1 MNSKPLVSIV
11 IPVYNGENFV
21 REAIDSAL
29 SQTYENIEIVVVNDG
44 STDGGKTK
52 DACLEYEGRIKYFEK
67 ENGGCA
73 SAINYGI
80 KKAEGEFISWLS
92 HDDLYYPEKIRYQ
105 MGIYKSKGL
114 DSKTVII
121 SNQSDLIDKNG
132 KKIFHPSYVRGGL
145 LKPHK
150 AFCSLLFGK
159 CFNGCGLLIPKG
171 LFKDDLFFDESMKF
185 VLDWNLWLRFAITGA
200 SFFVDKKVLVKN
212 RRHSMQVTETQR
224 ELHKKESNET
234 VESLF
239 ERLKNGPQEYLSDLY
254 AFSYS
259 TKKGNAQKI
268 LDYARKNN
276 IKISM
281 MNVASRK
288 LKLKTDKYIKKI
300 YHFVRGAV
308 K

>member
-11 IPVYNGENFV
+11 IPVYNGANFV

-52 DACLEYEGRIKYFEK
+52 DACMEYEGRIKYFEK

-80 KKAEGEFISWLS
+80 KMAEGEFISWLS
-92 HDDLYYPEKIRYQ
+92 HDDLYYPEKIQYQ
-105 MGIYKSKGL
+105 IGLYKSKGL
-114 DSKTVII
+114 DTKTVII
-121 SNQSDLIDKNG
+121 SNQSDLIDKDG
-132 KKIFHPSYVRGGL
+132 KKIFHPSYGNCGF
-145 LKPHK
+145 LKPRQ
-150 AFCSLLFGK
+150 AFCHLLFEK
-159 CFNGCGLLIPKG
+159 CFNGCGLLIPKN
-171 LFKDDLFFDESMKF
+171 LFKDDLFFNESMKF
-185 VLDWNLWLRFAITGA
+185 VLDWDLWLRFTVAGA
-200 SFFVDKKVLVKN
+200 SVFVDKKVLVSN
-212 RRHSMQVTETQR
+212 RRHSMQITQNQR
-224 ELHKKESNET
+224 ELHKKESDET
-234 VESLF
+234 VKILF
-239 ERLKNGPQEYLSDLY
+239 EKLKDGPKEYISDLY

-259 TKKGNAQKI
+259 TKKGNAQEI
-268 LDYARKNN
+268 LEYARKNN

-281 MNVASRK
+281 MNMALRK
-288 LKLKTDKYIKKI
+288 LKLKGVKYAKKL